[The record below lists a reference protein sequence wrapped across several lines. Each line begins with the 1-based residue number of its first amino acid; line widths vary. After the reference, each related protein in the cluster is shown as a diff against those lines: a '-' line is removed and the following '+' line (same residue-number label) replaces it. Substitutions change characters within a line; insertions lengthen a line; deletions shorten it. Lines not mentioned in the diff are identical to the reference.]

1 MNNKKIGVVLFQLG
15 GPDSLDAIEPFLYN
29 LFRDPDIIDFPLA
42 KVARPVLAKLISK
55 GRSRKVRNRYAE
67 IGGGSP
73 IRRITERQAAALEAE
88 LRADLDARVFVAMRY
103 WHPFSNEAIQ
113 QVRLAGCDELI
124 LLPLYPQYS
133 SATTGSSLNEWNRR
147 CRQAGLDISSRVI
160 RDYHDFAPY
169 IDSLVKRINETLAH
183 FEIPE
188 NAHLVFSAHNV
199 PESVILA
206 GDPYR
211 DQIEATVRHVRSR
224 GGWPNAATVCFQSKV
239 GSRKWLQPTLH
250 QTSENLGRQG
260 VRDMLVVPIAFVS
273 DHVETLS
280 EIDIEERKEAIE
292 HGIQHFEM
300 MQGLNDQPAFV
311 GALAG
316 LVRNALRAA
325 GELISEPARAAAAG
339 PAGNSIEVS
348 HGPISRRRSSG

>member
-1 MNNKKIGVVLFQLG
+1 LSNKKIGVVLFQLG

-29 LFRDPDIIDFPLA
+29 LFCDPDIIDFPLA
-42 KVARPVLAKLISK
+42 KMARPVLAKFISK
-55 GRSRKVRNRYAE
+55 GRSRKVRDHYAE

-73 IRRITERQAAALEAE
+73 IRRITEQQAAALEAE

-103 WHPFSNEAIQ
+103 WHPFSSETIE
-113 QVRLAGCDELI
+113 QVRLAGCDELV

-133 SATTGSSLNEWNRR
+133 STTTGSSLNEWKRR
-147 CRQAGLDISSRVI
+147 CRAAGLDIPSRVI
-160 RDYHDFAPY
+160 DEYHDFEPY
-169 IDSLVKRINETLAH
+169 IDSLVKRINETLAR
-183 FEIPE
+183 FERPE
-188 NAHLVFSAHNV
+188 NAHLVFSAHSV
-199 PESVILA
+199 PESVILG

-250 QTSENLGRQG
+250 QTNGELGRQG

-280 EIDIEERKEAIE
+280 EIDIEGREEAIE
-292 HGIQHFEM
+292 HGVERFEM
-300 MQGLNDQPAFV
+300 MPGLNDDPAFI

-316 LVRNALRAA
+316 LVRRTL
-325 GELISEPARAAAAG
+325 GAAADMAQAG
-339 PAGNSIEVS
+339 GGVR
-348 HGPISRRRSSG
+348 HV

>member
-1 MNNKKIGVVLFQLG
+1 MATPFLPPLGNYRLNNKKIGIVLFQLG

-29 LFRDPDIIDFPLA
+29 LFCDPEIIDFPLA
-42 KVARPVLAKLISK
+42 KVARPILAKFISK
-55 GRSRKVRNRYAE
+55 GRSRKVRNHYAE

-73 IRRITERQAAALEAE
+73 IRRITEQQAAALETE

-103 WHPFSNEAIQ
+103 WHPFSSEAIE

-133 SATTGSSLNEWNRR
+133 STTTGSSLNEWNRR
-147 CRQAGLDISSRVI
+147 CREAGLDIPSLVI
-160 RDYHDFAPY
+160 REYHDFEPY
-169 IDSLVKRINETLAH
+169 LDSLVRRINETLLR
-183 FEIPE
+183 FENPE
-188 NAHLVFSAHNV
+188 NAHLVFSAHSV
-199 PESVILA
+199 PESVILD

-211 DQIEATVRHVRSR
+211 DQIEATVAHVRSR
-224 GGWPNAATVCFQSKV
+224 GDWPNPATVCFQSKV

-250 QTSENLGRQG
+250 QTNEELGRQG

-280 EIDIEERKEAIE
+280 EINIEGREEAIE

-300 MQGLNDQPAFV
+300 MPGLNDDPVFI

-316 LVRNALRAA
+316 LVRRTLDAVPEAVPLAG
-325 GELISEPARAAAAG
+325 GELRG
-339 PAGNSIEVS
+339 
-348 HGPISRRRSSG
+348 